1 MRNRDTSFKLWI
13 AMRDH
18 FTAVNQA
25 LGDKQKEGVSKKAS
39 KHPDLSPASIS
50 KDNIAFTKAFDWI
63 SNHGIFD
70 QEADVLMSFSTG
82 LYSRDNA
89 KIPAPNPDRAGEVG
103 VAMQKALDSTS
114 FVHSMETKNKVKN
127 MTILRKP
134 VNVTGSRT
142 VVIDATKLFNR
153 LVLITEREG
162 SIKDALKFEL
172 TDLPMSLFDDKQHMR
187 KSQKAI
193 LGKLLKTQTSAA
205 NRPSSMPLIV
215 DGGWLLYQCNFES
228 GETFDKICSKIVR
241 LTANLGTG
249 KQITVVF
256 DGCNSSP
263 KDDDHGRRSKSYSLN
278 ISLTKSTPCT
288 MTRANRTYQAITG
301 KDDNKRYKSSIG
313 C

>member
-142 VVIDATKLFNR
+142 VVIDATKIFNR

-162 SIKDALKFEL
+162 SIKNALKFEL

-187 KSQKAI
+187 K
-193 LGKLLKTQTSAA
+193 
-205 NRPSSMPLIV
+205 
-215 DGGWLLYQCNFES
+215 
-228 GETFDKICSKIVR
+228 
-241 LTANLGTG
+241 
-249 KQITVVF
+249 
-256 DGCNSSP
+256 
-263 KDDDHGRRSKSYSLN
+263 
-278 ISLTKSTPCT
+278 
-288 MTRANRTYQAITG
+288 
-301 KDDNKRYKSSIG
+301 
-313 C
+313 